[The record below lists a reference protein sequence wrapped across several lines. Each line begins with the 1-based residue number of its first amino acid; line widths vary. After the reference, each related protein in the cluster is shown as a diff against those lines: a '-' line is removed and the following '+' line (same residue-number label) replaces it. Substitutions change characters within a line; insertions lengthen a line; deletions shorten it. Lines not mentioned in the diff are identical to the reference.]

1 MAVTTTEAIAS
12 TTAAGTSSDISV
24 DAETSIQVWTDE
36 PLRHGDTVAV
46 YRTDD
51 GGSEEA
57 IVNDGAGDV
66 VLKPGRPSVALTGPA
81 VFRLKKSATAV
92 AVAVLYDA

>member
-1 MAVTTTEAIAS
+1 M
-12 TTAAGTSSDISV
+12 
-24 DAETSIQVWTDE
+24 
-36 PLRHGDTVAV
+36 